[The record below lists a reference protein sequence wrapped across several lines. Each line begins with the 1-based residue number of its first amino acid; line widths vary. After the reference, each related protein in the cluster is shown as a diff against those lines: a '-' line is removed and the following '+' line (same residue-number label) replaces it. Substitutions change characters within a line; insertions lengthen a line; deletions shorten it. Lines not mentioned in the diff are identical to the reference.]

1 MLRKNNVKLTNAPH
15 KWQVEELGGDVEVK
29 SRRSKPDLNS
39 VHLSFPQHMR
49 QLPVASVRQ
58 KGGGVPWKAA
68 VGAKGGAVS
77 KKLDKSES
85 RKPLDK
91 LPTKSEPHLVRVTLD
106 GGRESE
112 EELCTHIKQA
122 AEDFSERREL
132 LQSRLGVLLHLRRT
146 PFDIT
151 NPLHPQ
157 QLTRLWHLV
166 MGQTSS
172 APPTNNMPSCASW
185 SCEHA
190 VPADWGDLGFQN
202 RFCPQSDFRDMG
214 MLSGALYV
222 YGGVGNTRSGSW
234 AYHPLSARV
243 SVCLGCL
250 VRCCL
255 LRDV

>member
-1 MLRKNNVKLTNAPH
+1 
-15 KWQVEELGGDVEVK
+15 
-29 SRRSKPDLNS
+29 
-39 VHLSFPQHMR
+39 MR
-49 QLPVASVRQ
+49 QLPVAAVR
-58 KGGGVPWKAA
+58 K
-68 VGAKGGAVS
+68 KGGAVS
-77 KKLDKSES
+77 KILDKSES

-91 LPTKSEPHLVRVTLD
+91 LPTKSELHLVRVTLD

-146 PFDIT
+146 PFDTT

-185 SCEHA
+185 SCSHG
-190 VPADWGDLGFQN
+190 VLADWGDLGFQN

-222 YGGVGNTRSGSW
+222 YGGVGDTGSGW
-234 AYHPLSARV
+234 
-243 SVCLGCL
+243 
-250 VRCCL
+250 
-255 LRDV
+255 